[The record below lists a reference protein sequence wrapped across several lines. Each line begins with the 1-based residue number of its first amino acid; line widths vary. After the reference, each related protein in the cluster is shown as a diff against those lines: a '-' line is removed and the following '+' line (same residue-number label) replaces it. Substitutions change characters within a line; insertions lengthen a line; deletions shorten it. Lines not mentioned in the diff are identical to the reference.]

1 MTKAQKLDR
10 QLALSYMSETSL
22 LKRDLSDLGRLLERN
37 QNSNTFAASEWQGMR
52 DYYVAAQQANE
63 RRELFFRNFNVSVNV

>member
-22 LKRDLSDLGRLLERN
+22 LKRDLADLGQLVTRTAGTD
-37 QNSNTFAASEWQGMR
+37 TFTYSEWYDLR
-52 DYYVAAQQANE
+52 EYYAAAVLANQ
-63 RRELFFRNFNVSVNV
+63 RRETFFKTFNLNASV

>member
-22 LKRDLSDLGRLLERN
+22 LKRDLADLGQLIDRN
-37 QNSNTFAASEWQGMR
+37 QNSDTFTADEWTGLREYYAAA
-52 DYYVAAQQANE
+52 VQANE